1 MVTTEQRLHALL
13 HGLGLS
19 NESINRVKLYNA
31 EQIREVG
38 LAISKGQSYNVS
50 LNRQMNVQVELIHDN

>member
-13 HGLGLS
+13 HGLGLTS
-19 NESINRVKLYNA
+19 ESINRVKLYNA
-31 EQIREVG
+31 EQMREVG
-38 LAISKGQSYNVS
+38 LAISKDQSFNVS

>member
-13 HGLGLS
+13 HSLGLS
-19 NESINRVKLYNA
+19 SESINRVKLYNA

-38 LAISKGQSYNVS
+38 LAISKGQSYDVS